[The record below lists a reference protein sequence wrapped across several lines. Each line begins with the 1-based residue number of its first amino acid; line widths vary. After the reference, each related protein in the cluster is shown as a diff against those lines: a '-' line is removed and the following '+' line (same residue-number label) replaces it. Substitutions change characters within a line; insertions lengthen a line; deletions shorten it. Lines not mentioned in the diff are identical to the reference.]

1 MMSAQQLQ
9 YYSWLERERKK
20 AMYNYSLAGYYYNMI
35 KNAMIKGCI
44 PTEDPDLSG
53 KFLYLIDEYG
63 IQLFED
69 ELSACHLIYEDGKMK
84 YDENYVANG

>member
-20 AMYNYSLAGYYYNMI
+20 AMYNYSLAGYYYNML
-35 KNAMIKGCI
+35 KNAMLKGCI

-53 KFLYLIDEYG
+53 KFLFLVNEYG

-69 ELSACHLIYEDGKMK
+69 ELSSLHLIYEGGELKPDGSFDAK
-84 YDENYVANG
+84 